1 MKNIFKLL
9 IILIFTNCN
18 KSDEFSNLNRV
29 QLLAINYQFLIDN
42 NSAESMKF
50 NTIKELENFMI
61 KFNEQKKY
69 IIKTTTDSKI
79 NSDTSYINKK
89 INELKLAKIVILSD
103 PKQDVTSNEIDD
115 PIYKYSKILYFRNS
129 GLLPNYAVNIQYN
142 AINGKLTGINISVN
156 PYGSYYYAGQFTN
169 LGQPQIYYLNGSL
182 AFLIRTSMTYTLN
195 FPGVPYLGLSST
207 VYSQFNGYLQLDEN
221 NNMTGSGFQ
230 NPYDPD
236 ALKYK

>member
-89 INELKLAKIVILSD
+89 INDLKLAK
-103 PKQDVTSNEIDD
+103 PTS
-115 PIYKYSKILYFRNS
+115 K
-129 GLLPNYAVNIQYN
+129 
-142 AINGKLTGINISVN
+142 
-156 PYGSYYYAGQFTN
+156 
-169 LGQPQIYYLNGSL
+169 
-182 AFLIRTSMTYTLN
+182 
-195 FPGVPYLGLSST
+195 
-207 VYSQFNGYLQLDEN
+207 
-221 NNMTGSGFQ
+221 
-230 NPYDPD
+230 
-236 ALKYK
+236 